1 MKLSDPSHILET
13 SSQNAERTMPT
24 TINLSHDELRARRQQ
39 ILAGIGMTEE
49 VLRERAMTYMLQ
61 PHERK
66 AFEAVRAIDFLLGD
80 K

>member
-1 MKLSDPSHILET
+1 
-13 SSQNAERTMPT
+13 MPT
-24 TINLSHDELRARRQQ
+24 TISLSHDELETRRQQ

-49 VLRERAMTYMLQ
+49 DLRERARTYVLQ

-66 AFEAVRAIDFLLGD
+66 AFEALRAIDFLLGD